1 VNRLKEPL
9 SLLVLLIL
17 GLGLRLIFISKFPTI
32 PVSDFRALVGFA
44 VHLKDDGLISRSSP
58 WFWENFN
65 VGMPLVLAGVLKL
78 FPHQNP
84 DTVCRVATGVING
97 LLPLLPFLIWRGVLS
112 FRVRMLAGVLLA
124 IWPGQIFFTG
134 VIAQDN
140 WCIFPAVALGAMAV
154 RALVDD
160 KKAWPIGAGL
170 TLVAAVAMRQDMLAI
185 VPLFLAT
192 IRVDLWRIRWR
203 PILAG
208 TAALVLGLL
217 GLAAYRG
224 AASGRFALSTRHGGL
239 TVLGSYIAGSSYQGW
254 VAPYPFIASIRP
266 ELLRDHEALMDQ
278 SLGLAFHEALRRP
291 VFHALRILAMTGVYA
306 IDGESSD
313 TLGSS
318 LSLAEVLPEEIH
330 ERGAKLAGNLKVPLH
345 VEMAL
350 IQAFFLAAVM
360 VGFRRRNSAILV
372 LAAAV
377 LMKYGIHAMVDFYG
391 RFFYPATALEFLAIA
406 LAVEELLGLEIQERK
421 TLLVRVLGAGV
432 AFSLVLVFVA
442 PVALASVQRHD
453 WDSEQHV
460 YRFSIEPPD
469 HTSDMSCVVRQGRV
483 VDLVNDVEATIR
495 SLEQYDPTPGEK
507 AVADCAL
514 IGWGEPRV
522 ETLQILD
529 AFEPGGVGGRMVQ
542 RVKLDG
548 REVFFRDIGLEP
560 GSLWSNIPLGSVGAG
575 TKRRV
580 TIEMEAVHPERGEGW
595 AYNGRVVFR
604 MGWSATVQHLAMG
617 NQTSQSST
625 LSGYASAG
633 PQSAADGNIDGNFLH
648 GSTTHTNREANAWW
662 QVDLGETRDLDAIV
676 IWNRVDCCSERLTD
690 YWVFVSGTPFDAA
703 DTPETLQRRSGV
715 WSSHQT
721 SAPNP
726 STRMKLD
733 GTEGRYVRVQLSG
746 IGSLSLA
753 EVQVFG
759 K

>member
-1 VNRLKEPL
+1 
-9 SLLVLLIL
+9 
-17 GLGLRLIFISKFPTI
+17 
-32 PVSDFRALVGFA
+32 VGFA
-44 VHLKDDGLISRSSP
+44 VHLKDDGLISRSAP

-65 VGMPLVLAGVLKL
+65 AGMPLVLAGVLKL

-84 DTVCRVATGVING
+84 DAVCRFATAVING

-112 FRVRMLAGVLLA
+112 FRVRVLAGVLLA

-134 VIAQDN
+134 VVAQDN

-154 RALVDD
+154 RALVDE
-160 KKAWPIGAGL
+160 KKAWPIAAGL
-170 TLVAAVAMRQDMLAI
+170 TFVAAVAMRQDMLAI
-185 VPLFLAT
+185 VALFLAA

-203 PILAG
+203 QVLAG

-239 TVLGSYIAGSSYQGW
+239 TILGSYIAGSSYQGW

-278 SLGLAFHEALRRP
+278 SLGLAIHEALRRP

-318 LSLAEVLPEEIH
+318 LSMAEVLPEDLH
-330 ERGAKLAGNLKVPLH
+330 ERGAKLAADLKVPLH
-345 VEMAL
+345 IEMAL
-350 IQAFFLAAVM
+350 IQAFFLAAVI

-372 LAAAV
+372 LALAV
-377 LMKYGIHAMVDFYG
+377 LMKYGIHAVVDFYG

-406 LAVEELLGLEIQERK
+406 LAVEEMLRPKIQERK
-421 TLLVRVLGAGV
+421 ALLMRALGAGV
-432 AFSLVLVFVA
+432 AFSLVLVFLA
-442 PVALASVQRHD
+442 PVALASIQRHD

-469 HTSDMSCVVRQGRV
+469 HTSDMSCVVRQGQV
-483 VDLVNDVEATIR
+483 VDLTNDAEATIR
-495 SLEQYDPTPGEK
+495 SLQQHDPLPGEK
-507 AVADCAL
+507 AVAECTL

-522 ETLQILD
+522 ETLQVLD
-529 AFEPGGVGGRMVQ
+529 AFGPGGFGGQMVQ
-542 RVKLDG
+542 RVKIDG
-548 REVFFRDIGLEP
+548 KEVFFRDIGLEP
-560 GSLWSNIPLGSVGAG
+560 GSLWSNIPLGPVGAG
-575 TKRRV
+575 TKRNV
-580 TIEMEAVHPERGEGW
+580 TIEMEAIHPKRGMGW
-595 AYNGRVVFR
+595 GYSGRVVFR
-604 MGWSATVQHLAMG
+604 MGWSSLVTHLAMG
-617 NQTSQSST
+617 NQTLQSST
-625 LSGYASAG
+625 LNGYASAG
-633 PQSAADGNIDGNFLH
+633 SQSAADGNIDGNFLH

-676 IWNRVDCCSERLTD
+676 IWNRTDCCSERLTD
-690 YWVFVSGTPFDAA
+690 YWVFVSDAPFDAG
-703 DTPETLQRRSGV
+703 DTPATLQRRSGI

-726 STRMKLD
+726 STRLKLD

-746 IGSLSLA
+746 TGSLSLA